1 MAKYIITIPA
11 NYRARVG
18 GNASITVEASSPMEA
33 KRLAVQTGV
42 PAAVLG
48 TPVPTLKDVPD
59 YGAYP
64 PDVSQYTVDPAQ
76 NPLYAGNIGG
86 FTNFANTLG
95 TGYDPTGGAYS
106 AGTRGGE
113 TVPYIGGPPRSYGY
127 VDPLIG
133 ERETLLYPANAPFES
148 LPRILMPYDP
158 TGGPP
163 KRELL
168 GGIVPPDVAEAQL
181 NNPAFMGAMNRS
193 ANVPAYGGTDAW
205 MPYDPSIYTPTPQE
219 IAIAEANA
227 AAERRIAD
235 PGQYEAPFNYSR
247 LNRDIP
253 QMPYDPSTRPPSY
266 GSGMDLG
273 GIVSPEDAE
282 ARLRDAGFV
291 SGMADEAGVT
301 APVYSGSGMADD
313 GGYDPLGGGS
323 SNYSFSKT
331 RGYDPYTYGETYTP
345 PPKATVVPYDPL
357 GASGGTLGIDRGID
371 STGLDYWDIDDLDRQ
386 EAEDAAREARKQ
398 QARRN
403 DAERAKQAAL
413 LTGPVRSWDAKLA
426 DIRVDGQGRV
436 TLPVDMWRNAGTR
449 LGRGGELREPF
460 QEIGKE
466 QIEAAIRKIAEF
478 GIGGDTLNKSVV
490 DMLNQAKAYYRDT
503 PRGKD
508 TWDKNIDGGLIPE
521 EEGGTGRESILN
533 SMDWKATWGDIVSGV
548 SAPKAADVESQIPDA
563 WANNPAGFNSYNKEQ
578 QETIDRLGL
587 KNHKE
592 VEDHYTAKAMEY
604 DPSGG
609 GETDAWM
616 FGGPP
621 PPPETKPPATAPSGA
636 DGMGGGETDAWMED
650 GAGTAKDFDF
660 AEGAM
665 QGFPPAPAPAAAAAA
680 GTAGVPAWSS
690 QDMIDDPQGFLTGAG
705 QRRAFRNV
713 FGEPATGV
721 GPLASFL
728 QRQTFPLTEAYR
740 AQTFADMGR
749 QEAGKYVL
757 APDAYP
763 KVSFENFLTSVRDRP
778 TGLGGA
784 YGQALQN
791 VNYLRGLEGS
801 EVPTALAGVFS
812 PEQAQNTW
820 DARNLLQAAQR
831 GKYSGLVSRSFRQP
845 TQDDLFAD
853 YVLAKQ
859 DAATA
864 GTAPQNFLNFAASR
878 YGL

>member
-59 YGAYP
+59 YGEYP
-64 PDVSQYTVDPAQ
+64 PDVSQYTVDPSQ
-76 NPLYAGNIGG
+76 NPLYAGNIGS

-113 TVPYIGGPPRSYGY
+113 TVPYIGGPPRSYG
-127 VDPLIG
+127 G
-133 ERETLLYPANAPFES
+133 EGESLLYPANAAPP
-148 LPRILMPYDP
+148 PRILMPYDP
-158 TGGPP
+158 TAGPP

-168 GGIVPPDVAEAQL
+168 GGIVPPEVAEAQL
-181 NNPAFMGAMNRS
+181 NNPAFMGAMNRA
-193 ANVPAYGGTDAW
+193 ANVPAYGGTDAY
-205 MPYDPSIYTPTPQE
+205 MPYDPPIYTPTPQD

-227 AAERRIAD
+227 AAEARIAD
-235 PGQYEAPFNYSR
+235 PQEQVPPFNYPR
-247 LNRDIP
+247 LDRDIP
-253 QMPYDPSTRPPSY
+253 YMPYDPSTRPPSY

-273 GIVSPEDAE
+273 GIVSAEDAE

-291 SGMADEAGVT
+291 SGMSKEAGAT
-301 APVYSGSGMADD
+301 APVYSGSGMASD
-313 GGYDPLGGGS
+313 GTYDPLGGASSSYSIGS
-323 SNYSFSKT
+323 
-331 RGYDPYTYGETYTP
+331 DPYFYGDTYTP
-345 PPKATVVPYDPL
+345 PTTKATVVPYDPY
-357 GASGGTLGIDRGID
+357 GASGGTIGFDPEARGID
-371 STGLDYWDIDDLDRQ
+371 IDELDR
-386 EAEDAAREARKQ
+386 RE
-398 QARRN
+398 
-403 DAERAKQAAL
+403 AERAAQEVRDKLAKERRENQAKQDAL
-413 LTGPVRSWDAKLA
+413 LTGPVRSWDAKLG
-426 DIRVDGQGRV
+426 DITINPDGTV
-436 TLPVDMWRNAGTR
+436 NLPVDMWRNADSRPGNIADQT
-449 LGRGGELREPF
+449 
-460 QEIGKE
+460 IGKE
-466 QIEAAIRKIAEF
+466 QIEDAIRRLAEL
-478 GIGGDTLNKSVV
+478 GGRDTLNRSVEN
-490 DMLNQAKAYYRDT
+490 MLQQARRYYADT
-503 PRGKD
+503 PRGD
-508 TWDKNIDGGLIPE
+508 GTWDRNIDGGLIPE
-521 EEGGTGRESILN
+521 DQRKAGTGTSFLN
-533 SMDWKATWGDIVSGV
+533 DSAWKATWGDIAGGV
-548 SAPKAADVESQIPDA
+548 LEPKAAGIESQIPDA

-578 QETIDRLGL
+578 QDTIVKKGL
-587 KNHKE
+587 KSHQE
-592 VEDHYTAKAMEY
+592 VENHYAKKAMEY

-609 GETDAWM
+609 GDPGMAG

-621 PPPETKPPATAPSGA
+621 PPATVPPATVPPATAPPGASG
-636 DGMGGGETDAWMED
+636 

-660 AEGAM
+660 AAGAM
-665 QGFPPAPAPAAAAAA
+665 QGFPPPSAAPAPAPAAAA
-680 GTAGVPAWSS
+680 GTVGVPAWSS
-690 QDMIDDPQGFLTGAG
+690 QDMIDDEQGFLTGAG

-728 QRQTFPLTEAYR
+728 QRQTYPLTQAYR
-740 AQTFADMGR
+740 AARFADMGR
-749 QEAGKYVL
+749 EQAGGV
-757 APDAYP
+757 YP
-763 KVSFENFLTSVRDRP
+763 KTTFENFLTSVRDRP

-791 VNYLRGLEGS
+791 VDYLRGLSGS
-801 EVPTALAGVFS
+801 QIPTALAGVFS
-812 PEQAQNTW
+812 PEQAANTR
-820 DARNLLQAAQR
+820 DARALLQAAQR

-845 TQDDLFAD
+845 TEEDLFAD